1 MSFCKEC
8 EDGKYH
14 DIDTLKTDIAVAMFD
29 SNRSKVGNSD
39 ISLPISNPEVFSG
52 DSAEKSP
59 KKKSS
64 WDTLNAYNKGE
75 K

>member
-1 MSFCKEC
+1 MDQVEQNDAILLNNHQEK
-8 EDGKYH
+8 
-14 DIDTLKTDIAVAMFD
+14 VAMFD